1 MPQGFI
7 VMQIGNASLDEMS
20 GRSIVPAITACGLD
34 ARRVD
39 KHNQGGILK
48 SEIVQF
54 LETSEIIVADLTN
67 ERPNVY
73 LEIGYAMGLDKFRNL
88 ILTVRHDHFLDSP
101 NYVRGGPRIHF
112 DLAGYEILAWH
123 PERLDEFRMELEKRI
138 RRRRAV
144 VALALASGSALDDVW
159 IEDQRIAANA
169 GLASIG
175 RSGFMEVRAGLLP
188 PKPEKN
194 QRELNQAARASQIET
209 FGWPIAVYVD
219 DDGFRPRPRAD
230 GIFASIAPESKQ
242 SYDYWTIRKN
252 GDVFII
258 GSLFEDE
265 QRSDTI
271 FFDTRIIRVAEAF
284 LYLLR
289 LYSQL
294 GVDRATQLEVVVRH
308 GGLRGRIL
316 SASSPRRVMH
326 SQRTTQEDRIESPI
340 HDSLEGLEANLAKHV
355 ETVVAPL
362 LTLFDFFELRAGDYE
377 QLVNDF
383 VAGVVR

>member
-1 MPQGFI
+1 MPHAFI
-7 VMQIGNASLDEMS
+7 VMQIGDTSLDEMCR
-20 GRSIVPAITACGLD
+20 RSIVPAITACGLE

-101 NYVRGGPRIHF
+101 KYVRGGPRIHF

-123 PERLDEFRMELEKRI
+123 PENLDEFRMELEKRI

-144 VALALASGSALDDVW
+144 VALALPSGSALDDVW
-159 IEDQRIAANA
+159 IEDQRNTANA
-169 GLASIG
+169 GLANIG

-188 PKPEKN
+188 PKPDKN

-219 DDGFRPRPRAD
+219 DDRFRPRPRAD

-242 SYDYWTIRKN
+242 SYDYWTIRRN
-252 GDVFII
+252 GDVFIV

-294 GVDRATQLEVVVRH
+294 GIDRATRVEVVVRH
-308 GGLRGRIL
+308 GGLRGRVL
-316 SASSPRRVMH
+316 SASSPRRLMH
-326 SQRTTQEDRIESPI
+326 SRRSTQEDRIESPI

-355 ETVVAPL
+355 EAVVAPL
-362 LTLFDFFELRAGDYE
+362 LTLFDFFELRASDYE